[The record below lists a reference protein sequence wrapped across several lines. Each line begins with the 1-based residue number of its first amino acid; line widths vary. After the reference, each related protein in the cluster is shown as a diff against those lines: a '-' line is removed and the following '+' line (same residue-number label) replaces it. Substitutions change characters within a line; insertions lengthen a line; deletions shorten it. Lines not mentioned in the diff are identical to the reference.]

1 MSNRCVKCQNEIA
14 ADAAFCPLCGA
25 AQHSANWGVGGK
37 VLRRSLTDYKI
48 AGVCGGLAEYLGVDS
63 SLVRVAWIVLSIVPG
78 AIFLGLLAY
87 VLAWLIMP
95 PGVAVPGTV
104 RAQPLRRLMRSATD
118 QKVAGV
124 CGGIA
129 EYFRVDPTAVRLLW
143 AILTV
148 IPGAILGGVVA
159 YIVAWIVMPVAP
171 SATSAP
177 APAAQA
183 GA

>member
-1 MSNRCVKCQNEIA
+1 
-14 ADAAFCPLCGA
+14 
-25 AQHSANWGVGGK
+25 
-37 VLRRSLTDYKI
+37 
-48 AGVCGGLAEYLGVDS
+48 
-63 SLVRVAWIVLSIVPG
+63 
-78 AIFLGLLAY
+78 
-87 VLAWLIMP
+87 
-95 PGVAVPGTV
+95 
-104 RAQPLRRLMRSATD
+104 MRSATD

>member
-1 MSNRCVKCQNEIA
+1 MSNRCATCQNEIA
-14 ADAAFCPLCGA
+14 ADAAFCPFCGA
-25 AQHSANWGVGGK
+25 AQHSATSGVTGK
-37 VLRRSLTDYKI
+37 VLRRSVTDYKI

-95 PGVAVPGTV
+95 PGVAAPGESA
-104 RAQPLRRLMRSATD
+104 AQPVRRLMRSATD

-124 CGGIA
+124 CGGLA
-129 EYFRVDPTAVRLLW
+129 KYFRVDPTAVRLLW

-148 IPGAILGGVVA
+148 IPGAILGGVLA
-159 YIVAWIVMPVAP
+159 YIIAWIVMPVAP

-177 APAAQA
+177 APAPSA